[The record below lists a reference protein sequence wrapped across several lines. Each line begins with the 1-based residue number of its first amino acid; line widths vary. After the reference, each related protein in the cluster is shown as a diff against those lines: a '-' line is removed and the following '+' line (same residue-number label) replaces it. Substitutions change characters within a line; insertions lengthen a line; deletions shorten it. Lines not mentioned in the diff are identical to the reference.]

1 MQKHLN
7 LAENNPKWQLCKEPM
22 AAAMAAWTEV
32 GISIF
37 GGFALVLIADL
48 TSSEYSSLRKFWQ
61 TVAARYFT

>member
-37 GGFALVLIADL
+37 GRFALVLIADL
-48 TSSEYSSLRKFWQ
+48 RVQNIAL
-61 TVAARYFT
+61 